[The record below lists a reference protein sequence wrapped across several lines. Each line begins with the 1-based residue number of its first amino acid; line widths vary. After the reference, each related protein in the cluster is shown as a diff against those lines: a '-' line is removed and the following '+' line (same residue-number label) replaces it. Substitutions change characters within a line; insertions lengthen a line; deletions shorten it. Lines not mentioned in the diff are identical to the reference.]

1 MNLRQETNYY
11 STVVSPYKA
20 ILSTMKK
27 SILTSEV
34 SSLEGDHLIVFSICA
49 AEIWPDKRM
58 AFGGSGF
65 IRGNSNLYVYKY
77 ITDISSHDYIAL
89 LDYV

>member
-27 SILTSEV
+27 SILTREV

-65 IRGNSNLYVYKY
+65 IRGQLKFVCLQIHYRHF
-77 ITDISSHDYIAL
+77 IS
-89 LDYV
+89 